1 MHVLTL
7 LLVWRPLHLAVAH
20 AASCLPL
27 QFFNAQTREHLVS
40 LGGQQRPINLGDG
53 TLRWERV
60 ERVRLQHQQQQV
72 KTPGAGAGAG
82 QHAKPHTPAG
92 PKVNVAQVSTEPP
105 AAGFRS
111 PQTSVSLIGKRIRVW
126 WPDDKAWYAGE
137 VKVGHCTTV
146 CRTMLERCGR
156 LKEDQSAAQ

>member
-1 MHVLTL
+1 M
-7 LLVWRPLHLAVAH
+7 AH
-20 AASCLPL
+20 AASRLT

-60 ERVRLQHQQQQV
+60 ERVRPQHQQQQV
-72 KTPGAGAGAG
+72 KTPGAGAAS

-137 VKVGHCTTV
+137 VKVSRCTTV
-146 CRTMLERCGR
+146 CRAVLERCGR
-156 LKEDQSAAQ
+156 LKDRSTAQ